1 MSGTLRGDL
10 KRQSNENEYQYL
22 FRVDD
27 LIRSGK
33 YPNWQAV
40 VDIVNEELYGDDY
53 DLYKTE
59 SAYRKKCKAARD
71 FYEAGVFSQGEEEY
85 IRKMQEQEREL
96 EASKIKYRDARN
108 DWSKQL
114 RTQARIDET
123 LSRLENLIT
132 ETTQYKGVPIIEMS
146 DDTNNETE
154 LVVCLSDYHLGGESE
169 KTFFT
174 KAFNSDVAFSRL
186 NNYLN
191 EIIQI
196 ATRHQSGDVNVVIL
210 GDMIDGRIHYTQALE
225 GRMNIIEQI
234 QKASED
240 ISWFL
245 NELSKHFNH
254 VHVSS
259 VAGNHS
265 RIGKKDEVLRNERLD
280 DMIAWYAKAKL
291 ANVENVDFT
300 SSVSLDPTVV
310 AIPIKGKNW
319 LAVHGDYDDF
329 SASGIQKL
337 IAFCKFMP
345 YAVLYGHKHSTD
357 YCEVSGVK
365 LIRSGTFASGGD
377 YTLKSR
383 LVGEPS
389 QAVCVVGDCG
399 IEAFYPVQLERKGA
413 EW

>member
-1 MSGTLRGDL
+1 MTVQEIL

-33 YPNWQAV
+33 YLNWQAV
-40 VDIVNEELYGDDY
+40 VDTVNNELYGDDY

-85 IRKMQEQEREL
+85 IRKIQEQERQL
-96 EASKIKYRDARN
+96 EVSRVKYRDARN

-114 RTQARIDET
+114 RTQARIEDT
-123 LSRLENLIT
+123 LSHLESLIT
-132 ETTQYKGVPIIEMS
+132 ENTQYKGVPISISKDVAVS
-146 DDTNNETE
+146 DKD

-169 KTFFT
+169 RSFLTREFT
-174 KAFNSDVAFSRL
+174 ADVALCRL
-186 NNYLN
+186 KKYLE
-191 EIIQI
+191 EIVRIGD
-196 ATRHQSGDVNVVIL
+196 RHQCKEVYVVIL

-245 NELSKHFNH
+245 YELSKHFNRI
-254 VHVSS
+254 HVSS

-265 RIGKKDEVLRNERLD
+265 RIGKKEEVLRNERLD
-280 DMIAWYAKAKL
+280 DMISWYAKAKL
-291 ANVENVDFT
+291 ANVENIDFE
-300 SSVSLDPTVV
+300 SSVALDATVI
-310 AIPIKGKNW
+310 AIPIRGKNW

-329 SASGIQKL
+329 SVSGIQKL
-337 IAFCKFMP
+337 VMFCKFMP

-357 YCEVSGVK
+357 YCEVNGVK
-365 LIRSGTFASGGD
+365 LIRSGTFTSGGD
-377 YTLKSR
+377 YVLKQR
-383 LVGEPS
+383 MVGEPS
-389 QAVCVVGDCG
+389 QAVCVVGDGG
-399 IEAFYPVQLERKGA
+399 IEAFYPVQLSEKGV
-413 EW
+413 E